1 MLTGFF
7 MLLGIPLSIYY
18 KTDDI
23 PALLQSGIFT
33 SAVGFIIWYFT
44 RDPENKE
51 LGKREGYLI
60 VTLGWIFMALFGSI
74 PFIVYGAI
82 PGFTDGFFETTSLSD
97 SSSFPFYNHWS
108 HNTNRY

>member
-1 MLTGFF
+1 MNYKIIFKIIGFLLMLTGFF
-7 MLLGIPLSIYY
+7 MLLGIPFSIYY

-51 LGKREGYLI
+51 LGKREG
-60 VTLGWIFMALFGSI
+60 
-74 PFIVYGAI
+74 
-82 PGFTDGFFETTSLSD
+82 
-97 SSSFPFYNHWS
+97 
-108 HNTNRY
+108 